1 MLFRSKIL
9 QITFYIIKY
18 INSHVTNLSN
28 TNSNNSTTAK
38 TMIKYK
44 TFYSKIFNSWEKL
57 GPGLVTGASDDD
69 PSGIATYSQAGAAF
83 GLLTLWTAIIAFPLM
98 ASIQQM
104 CARIGLVTSQGL
116 TGTLK
121 KHYPKPILYVML
133 VFSFPAIV
141 MNIGA
146 DIAGMGAVGNL
157 LFPNIDA
164 NFFSV
169 LFTIILLGL
178 IIYLPYQK
186 ISAVLKY
193 LCIVMLVYF
202 IVPFLYKQDFIE
214 IIKATFIPT
223 IKFNKDF
230 LAIIVGILGTT
241 ISPYL
246 FFWQASVEVEEMKNK
261 RQHLIVNKQFVHTMN
276 QDVNLGMT
284 ISGLVMYFIILTT
297 GSVLFKGGIHQIDT
311 VEQAAMALKP
321 LAGDLAYLLFAI
333 GVIGTGLIAIPVLS
347 GSISYIVT
355 ETFGWDQGLDKK
367 FHEAKAFYVIIAIS
381 LILGLS
387 LNYIGITPIQ
397 SLIYT
402 AILYGLT
409 APVLIV
415 IILHIS
421 NNTKIMGENVND
433 RKTNILGFTA
443 LIIMTVAAIALI
455 YFQIIGT

>member
-1 MLFRSKIL
+1 MLSKL
-9 QITFYIIKY
+9 
-18 INSHVTNLSN
+18 TNN
-28 TNSNNSTTAK
+28 WK
-38 TMIKYK
+38 
-44 TFYSKIFNSWEKL
+44 KI

-83 GLLTLWTAIIAFPLM
+83 GLSTLWTAIIAFPLM
-98 ASIQQM
+98 AAIQQM

-121 KHYPKPILYVML
+121 KHYPRPILYLML
-133 VFSFPAIV
+133 LFSFPAII

-157 LFPNIDA
+157 LFPTIEA
-164 NFFSV
+164 NYFSV
-169 LFTIILLGL
+169 VFTIILLGL

-186 ISAVLKY
+186 IASVLKY

-202 IVPFLYKQDFIE
+202 IVPFLYKQDFVAIA
-214 IIKATFIPT
+214 KATFIPT
-223 IKFNKDF
+223 IKFDKNF
-230 LAIIVGILGTT
+230 IAIIVGILGTT

-246 FFWQASVEVEEMKNK
+246 FFWQASVEVEEMKNRK
-261 RQHLIVNKQFVHTMN
+261 HLIVNKKIIHDIN
-276 QDVNLGMT
+276 QDVDFGMT
-284 ISGLVMYFIILTT
+284 VSGFVMYFIILTT
-297 GSVLFKGGIHQIDT
+297 GTVLYNSGIHQIDT

-321 LAGDLAYLLFAI
+321 IAGNLAYLLFAI

-347 GSISYIVT
+347 GSISYIFS
-355 ETFGWDQGLDKK
+355 ETFGWEQGLDKK
-367 FHEAKAFYVIIAIS
+367 FHEAKGFYVIIAIS

-387 LNYIGITPIQ
+387 MNYIGISPIQ

-409 APVLIV
+409 APVLIA

-421 NNTKIMGENVND
+421 NNKKIMGTNVNG
-433 RKTNILGFTA
+433 KLSNFLGFSA
-443 LIIMTVAAIALI
+443 LIIMSVAAIALLYI
-455 YFQIIGT
+455 QFSE

>member
-1 MLFRSKIL
+1 
-9 QITFYIIKY
+9 
-18 INSHVTNLSN
+18 
-28 TNSNNSTTAK
+28 
-38 TMIKYK
+38 MIKK
-44 TFYSKIFNSWEKL
+44 KIFSTKFFNSWKKL

-83 GLLTLWTAIIAFPLM
+83 GLATLWTAIIAFPLM

-121 KHYPKPILYVML
+121 KHYPKPILYLML
-133 VFSFPAIV
+133 LFSFPAIV

-146 DIAGMGAVGNL
+146 DISGMGAVGNL
-157 LFPNIDA
+157 LFPAIDA
-164 NFFSV
+164 NYFSV

-186 ISAVLKY
+186 IASVLKY

-202 IVPFLYKQDFIE
+202 IVPFLYKQDFLE
-214 IIKATFIPT
+214 IIKSTFIPT
-223 IKFNKDF
+223 IKFDKDF
-230 LAIIVGILGTT
+230 IAILVGILGTT

-261 RQHLIVNKQFVHTMN
+261 RKHLIVNKKIIHEIN
-276 QDVNLGMT
+276 QDVDFGMT
-284 ISGLVMYFIILTT
+284 VSGLVMYFIILTSGT
-297 GSVLFKGGIHQIDT
+297 VLFKGGIHQIDT

-321 LAGDLAYLLFAI
+321 LAGNLAYLLFAV

-347 GSISYIVT
+347 GSISYIIT
-355 ETFGWDQGLDKK
+355 ETFGWEQGLDKK
-367 FHEAKAFYVIIAIS
+367 FHDAKAFYIIIAIS

-409 APVLIV
+409 APVLIA

-421 NNTKIMGENVND
+421 NNKKIMGENVNG
-433 RKTNILGFTA
+433 RLTNILGFLA
-443 LIIMTVAAIALI
+443 LIIMTIAALTLI
-455 YFQIIGT
+455 YLELSEN

>member
-1 MLFRSKIL
+1 MGKRKA
-9 QITFYIIKY
+9 
-18 INSHVTNLSN
+18 NSPN
-28 TNSNNSTTAK
+28 K
-38 TMIKYK
+38 
-44 TFYSKIFNSWEKL
+44 FGNSWKKL
-57 GPGLVTGASDDD
+57 GPGLVPRASDDD
-69 PSGIATYSQAGAAF
+69 PPGIATYSQAGAAY
-83 GLLTLWTAIIAFPLM
+83 GLSTLWTAIVAFPLM

-104 CARIGLVTSQGL
+104 CARIGIVTSQGL

-121 KHYPKPILYVML
+121 KYYPRPLLYLML

-157 LFPNIDA
+157 LFPSIDA
-164 NFFSV
+164 NYFSV

-178 IIYLPYQK
+178 IVYLPYQK
-186 ISAVLKY
+186 IASVLKY

-202 IVPFLYKQDFIE
+202 IVPFLYKQDFKE
-214 IIKATFIPT
+214 ILKATFIPT
-223 IKFNKDF
+223 IKFDKDF
-230 LAIIVGILGTT
+230 VAIIVGILGTT

-246 FFWQASVEVEEMKNK
+246 FFWQASVEVEEMKGK
-261 RQHLIVNKQFVHTMN
+261 HVIVNKKLINEMN
-276 QDVNLGMT
+276 QDVDFGMT
-284 ISGLVMYFIILTT
+284 VSGFVMYFIILTT
-297 GSVLFKGGIHQIDT
+297 GTVLFKGGVHQIDT

-321 LAGDLAYLLFAI
+321 LAGNLAYFLFAI

-347 GSISYIVT
+347 GSISYIIT
-355 ETFGWDQGLDKK
+355 ETFGWEQGLDKK
-367 FHEAKAFYVIIAIS
+367 FHEAKAFYVIIGIS

-409 APVLIV
+409 APVLIG

-421 NNTKIMGENVND
+421 NNKKIMGVNVNGIT
-433 RKTNILGFTA
+433 TNILGFAA
-443 LIIMTVAAIALI
+443 LIIMTVAAVALI
-455 YFQIIGT
+455 YLQLTDN

>member
-1 MLFRSKIL
+1 MKQKKSLLSKL
-9 QITFYIIKY
+9 
-18 INSHVTNLSN
+18 
-28 TNSNNSTTAK
+28 TNSWK
-38 TMIKYK
+38 
-44 TFYSKIFNSWEKL
+44 KI

-83 GLLTLWTAIIAFPLM
+83 GLSTLWTAIIAFPLM
-98 ASIQQM
+98 AAIQQM

-121 KHYPKPILYVML
+121 KHYPRPILYLML
-133 VFSFPAIV
+133 LFSFPAII

-157 LFPNIDA
+157 LFPKIEA
-164 NFFSV
+164 NYFSV
-169 LFTIILLGL
+169 IFTIILLGL

-186 ISAVLKY
+186 IASVLKY

-202 IVPFLYKQDFIE
+202 IVPFLYKQDFGA

-223 IKFNKDF
+223 IKLDKNFI
-230 LAIIVGILGTT
+230 AILVGILGTT

-246 FFWQASVEVEEMKNK
+246 FFWQASLEVEEMKNRK
-261 RQHLIVNKQFVHTMN
+261 HLIVNKKIIREIN
-276 QDVNLGMT
+276 QDVDFGMT
-284 ISGLVMYFIILTT
+284 VSGFVMYFIILTT
-297 GSVLFKGGIHQIDT
+297 GTVLYNGGIHQIDT

-321 LAGDLAYLLFAI
+321 IAGDLAYLLFAI

-347 GSISYIVT
+347 GSISYIFS
-355 ETFGWDQGLDKK
+355 ETFGWEQGLDKE
-367 FHEAKAFYVIIAIS
+367 FHEAKGFYVIIAIS
-381 LILGLS
+381 LLLGLS
-387 LNYIGITPIQ
+387 MNYIGISPIQ

-409 APVLIV
+409 APVLIA

-421 NNTKIMGENVND
+421 NNKKIMGNNVNG
-433 RKTNILGFTA
+433 KLVNFLGFSA
-443 LIIMTVAAIALI
+443 LVIMSVAAITLI
-455 YFQIIGT
+455 YFHLSE